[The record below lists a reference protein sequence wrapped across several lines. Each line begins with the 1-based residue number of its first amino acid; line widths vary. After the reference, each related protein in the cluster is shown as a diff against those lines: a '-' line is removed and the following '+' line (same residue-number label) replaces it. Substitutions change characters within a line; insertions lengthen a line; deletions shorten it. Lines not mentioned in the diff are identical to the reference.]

1 MNNILRTI
9 RGVIEEKIKRLK
21 FKELKDQGSK

>member
-1 MNNILRTI
+1 MNNILMTI
-9 RGVIEEKIKRLK
+9 RDVIEEKIKRLK